1 VISARMVRIIRV
13 TCRAR
18 SFDDALE
25 YAIGRPHAK
34 TVINPVMAKFREGTS
49 RYKSRSWQFLACR
62 LGSLVHDYQRRGDPS
77 QKSAGRSAIWS
88 ERDVL

>member
-1 VISARMVRIIRV
+1 MVRIIRV

-62 LGSLVHDYQRRGDPS
+62 LGSLVHDYQPLWRSQPEKRGPF
-77 QKSAGRSAIWS
+77 RYL
-88 ERDVL
+88 V